1 VYNAAHANPAVS
13 IAMAVPLLK
22 DPPHMTVDEFLAW
35 DGSGHAGK
43 LELVD
48 GVVRAQMPA
57 SATHA
62 IIQANLARLIGN
74 HLIARKMPCRVA
86 TEAPVVPKMKTKRNL
101 RAPDLAV
108 TCAPPSASKTFE
120 MPVLIVEI
128 MSPGNRKETWESI
141 WACATIPSVR
151 EFLIVESESV
161 YAEIFRRDADGNWP
175 DDPVIVEAG
184 GMFALSSIGCDIP
197 IEYVYVGTYLA

>member
-1 VYNAAHANPAVS
+1 
-13 IAMAVPLLK
+13 MAVPLLK
-22 DPPHMTVDEFLAW
+22 DPPLMTVDEFLAW
-35 DGSGHAGK
+35 DGGGHVGK

-62 IIQANLARLIGN
+62 IIQANLAATIHN
-74 HLIARKMPCRVA
+74 HLRARNMSCRVA

-108 TCAPPSASKTFE
+108 TCGPPSASKTFD

-161 YAEIFRRDADGNWP
+161 YAEIFRRDAEGNWP

-184 GMFALSSIGCDIP
+184 GTVALASIEAEFAMDD
-197 IEYVYVGTYLA
+197 VYGGTHLL